1 MTTEH
6 RAFKDALHTQ
16 FARIGHAVSSPK
28 RLELLD
34 LLAQGEK
41 TVEQLAEQTAT
52 AVKSTSAHLRA
63 LRQARLVETRRDGTY
78 VWYRLAD
85 EAVAAFLLALQALG
99 RHRYAEVREVA
110 ESYLERR
117 DTLEPIPP
125 AELRRRLDAGDV
137 TLIDVRPEDEFAA
150 GHIPGALSVP
160 VTELANRLRE
170 LPKRTEIVAYCRG
183 PYCVMAF
190 EAVRRLRGRG
200 RVARRLEDGF
210 PEWRAEGLPVAVG
223 SDHPMRQRKASTP
236 ARDWSRSNRRAP
248 VTRSRDARKRGS
260 HR

>member
-1 MTTEH
+1 MPTDH
-6 RAFKDALHTQ
+6 RAFKDALYTQ

-34 LLAQGEK
+34 LLGQGEK

-52 AVKSTSAHLRA
+52 AVKNTSAHLRA

-85 EAVAAFLLALQALG
+85 EAVAAFLLALQTLG
-99 RHRYAEVREVA
+99 QHRYAEVREVA

-125 AELRRRLDAGDV
+125 EELRRRLDADDV
-137 TLIDVRPEDEFAA
+137 TLIDVRPGDEFAA

-160 VTELANRLRE
+160 VAELADRLRE
-170 LPKRTEIVAYCRG
+170 LPKRKEIVAYCRG
-183 PYCVMAF
+183 RYCVL
-190 EAVRRLRGRG
+190 AVTAIELLRRRGYR
-200 RVARRLEDGF
+200 ARRLIESI
-210 PEWRAEGLPVAVG
+210 PAWRARGYAVDHGPAVSGPAPIETVPV
-223 SDHPMRQRKASTP
+223 
-236 ARDWSRSNRRAP
+236 RA
-248 VTRSRDARKRGS
+248 TRHRGGRHS
-260 HR
+260 

>member
-1 MTTEH
+1 MPRDH
-6 RAFKDALHTQ
+6 RAFKDALYAQ

-34 LLAQGEK
+34 LLGQGEK

-52 AVKSTSAHLRA
+52 AVKNTSAHLRA

-125 AELRRRLDAGDV
+125 EELRRRLQAGDV
-137 TLIDVRPEDEFAA
+137 TLIDVRPGDEFAA
-150 GHIPGALSVP
+150 GHIPGALSMP
-160 VTELANRLRE
+160 VDELADRLRE
-170 LPKRTEIVAYCRG
+170 LPKRKEIVAYCRG
-183 PYCVMAF
+183 PYCVMAVTAI
-190 EAVRRLRGRG
+190 ELLRQRG
-200 RVARRLEDGF
+200 YRARRLIEGV
-210 PEWRAEGLPVAVG
+210 PAWRARGYPVDRDRARGEPDSIETV
-223 SDHPMRQRKASTP
+223 P
-236 ARDWSRSNRRAP
+236 ARATRHRGARRS
-248 VTRSRDARKRGS
+248 
-260 HR
+260 

>member
-1 MTTEH
+1 MPTDH
-6 RAFKDALHTQ
+6 RAFKDALYTQ

-34 LLAQGEK
+34 LLGQGEK

-52 AVKSTSAHLRA
+52 AVKNTSAHLRA
-63 LRQARLVETRRDGTY
+63 LRQARLVDTRRDGTY
-78 VWYRLAD
+78 IWYRLAD

-125 AELRRRLDAGDV
+125 EELRRRLNAGDV
-137 TLIDVRPEDEFAA
+137 TLIDVRPGDEFAA

-160 VTELANRLRE
+160 VSELADRLRD
-170 LPKRTEIVAYCRG
+170 LPRRKEIVAYCRG
-183 PYCVMAF
+183 QYCVL
-190 EAVRRLRGRG
+190 AVAAIELLRQRG
-200 RVARRLEDGF
+200 YRARRLIESIAG
-210 PEWRAEGLPVAVG
+210 WRARGYPV
-223 SDHPMRQRKASTP
+223 DHDAASRQRAAFETVT
-236 ARDWSRSNRRAP
+236 AR
-248 VTRSRDARKRGS
+248 VTRQRGGRHS
-260 HR
+260 

>member
-1 MTTEH
+1 MPRDH
-6 RAFKDALHTQ
+6 GAFKDALYAQ

-34 LLAQGEK
+34 LLGQGEK

-52 AVKSTSAHLRA
+52 AVKNTSAHLRA

-99 RHRYAEVREVA
+99 RHRYAELREVA

-125 AELRRRLDAGDV
+125 EELRRRLDAGDV
-137 TLIDVRPEDEFAA
+137 TLIDVRPGDEFTA

-160 VTELANRLRE
+160 VAELADRLRE
-170 LPKRTEIVAYCRG
+170 LPKRKEIVAYCRG
-183 PYCVMAF
+183 PYCVL
-190 EAVRRLRGRG
+190 AVTAVELLRQRGYRARRLIESIPGWRGRG
-200 RVARRLEDGF
+200 YPVDHDPARSKPALIETVPARARR
-210 PEWRAEGLPVAVG
+210 
-223 SDHPMRQRKASTP
+223 H
-236 ARDWSRSNRRAP
+236 
-248 VTRSRDARKRGS
+248 RGGRHS
-260 HR
+260 

>member
-1 MTTEH
+1 MTTDS
-6 RAFKDALHTQ
+6 RAFKDALYSQ

-34 LLAQGEK
+34 LLGQGDK
-41 TVEQLAEQTAT
+41 TVEQTA
-52 AVKSTSAHLRA
+52 AGVKNTSAHLRA
-63 LRQARLVETRRDGTY
+63 LRQARLVDTRRDGTY

-125 AELRRRLDAGDV
+125 EELRRRLNAGDV

-160 VTELANRLRE
+160 VTELAARVHE
-170 LPKRTEIVAYCRG
+170 LPKRKEIIAYCRG
-183 PYCVMAF
+183 PYCVF
-190 EAVRRLRGRG
+190 AVAAVELLRQRG
-200 RVARRLEDGF
+200 YRARRLVESIPG
-210 PEWRAEGLPVAVG
+210 WRARGYPVDPDPTRRERVVRARG
-223 SDHPMRQRKASTP
+223 P
-236 ARDWSRSNRRAP
+236 AQVRRP
-248 VTRSRDARKRGS
+248 RRGHQS
-260 HR
+260 

>member
-1 MTTEH
+1 MPSDH
-6 RAFKDALHTQ
+6 RAFKDALYTQ

-34 LLAQGEK
+34 LLGQGEK

-52 AVKSTSAHLRA
+52 AVKNTSAHLRA

-85 EAVAAFLLALQALG
+85 DAVAAFLLALQALG

-117 DTLEPIPP
+117 DSFEPIPP
-125 AELRRRLDAGDV
+125 EELRRRLNAGDV
-137 TLIDVRPEDEFAA
+137 TLIDVRPGDEFAA

-160 VTELANRLRE
+160 VVELAERLRE
-170 LPKRTEIVAYCRG
+170 FPKRREIVAYCRG
-183 PYCVMAF
+183 RYCVLAITAI
-190 EAVRRLRGRG
+190 ELLRQRG
-200 RVARRLEDGF
+200 YRARRLIESI
-210 PEWRAEGLPVAVG
+210 PAWRARGYPVAHDATRSESVLIE
-223 SDHPMRQRKASTP
+223 TVP
-236 ARDWSRSNRRAP
+236 ARAP
-248 VTRSRDARKRGS
+248 RHRGGRHS
-260 HR
+260 